1 MLVSVE
7 NIRNLGAYLYRRILE
22 KVNDWMNILQNRVE
36 AGKQLASAMKTADK
50 DAIVLAVPRGGVV
63 VGFEVAKALGISLD
77 VIVTKKIGAPD
88 NPELAIGAVAED
100 GTFFVDED
108 LVHRL
113 FVPNEYV
120 AAEVERQRQEIQRRL
135 VRYRGDIPYPSLKN
149 REVIV
154 VDDGVATGSTLKAA
168 LRLVR
173 HKGAKTVTVA
183 VPVGPP
189 DTIRELEK
197 LADRVVVLLTP
208 EPFYAIGQFYVDF
221 SQTSDEEVIELLK
234 RRRKSS

>member
-1 MLVSVE
+1 MSLL
-7 NIRNLGAYLYRRILE
+7 R
-22 KVNDWMNILQNRVE
+22 NRVE
-36 AGKQLASAMKTADK
+36 AGKQLAKALKTASEN
-50 DAIVLAVPRGGVV
+50 AIVLAVPRGGVV
-63 VGFEVAKALGISLD
+63 VGYEVAKALGVPLD

-100 GTFFVDED
+100 GTFILDDD
-108 LVHRL
+108 LVDRL
-113 FVPNEYV
+113 FIPKDYIKE
-120 AAEVERQRQEIQRRL
+120 EVERQRREIQRRL
-135 VRYRGDIPYPSLKN
+135 LRYRGDVSYPSLKN

-168 LRLVR
+168 LRLLR
-173 HKGAKTVTVA
+173 NKGAKAVTVA

-197 LADRVVVLLTP
+197 VADRVVVLQTP

-221 SQTSDEEVIELLK
+221 SQTSDEEVTQLLK
-234 RRRKSS
+234 RSREKSRSTEARK

>member
-1 MLVSVE
+1 MSL
-7 NIRNLGAYLYRRILE
+7 L
-22 KVNDWMNILQNRVE
+22 KNRVE
-36 AGKQLASAMKTADK
+36 SGKQLAQALKTSSEN
-50 DAIVLAVPRGGVV
+50 AIVLAVPRGGVV
-63 VGFEVAKALGISLD
+63 VGYEVAKSLGIPLD

-100 GTFFVDED
+100 GTFILDED
-108 LVHRL
+108 LARRL
-113 FVPNEYV
+113 YVPKEYISE
-120 AAEVERQRQEIQRRL
+120 EVERMRQEIQRRL
-135 VRYRGDIPYPSLKN
+135 VRYRGNVPYPSLKG

-168 LRLVR
+168 LRLLR

-197 LADRVVVLLTP
+197 LADRVVVLQTP
-208 EPFYAIGQFYVDF
+208 EPFYAIGQFYLDF
-221 SQTSDEEVIELLK
+221 AQTSDEEVSELLK
-234 RRRKSS
+234 LRREKSRSKEKKE

>member
-1 MLVSVE
+1 MTL
-7 NIRNLGAYLYRRILE
+7 L
-22 KVNDWMNILQNRVE
+22 KNRVE
-36 AGKQLASAMKTADK
+36 AGKQLASALKTASK

-63 VGFEVAKALGISLD
+63 VGYEVARALGILLD

-88 NPELAIGAVAED
+88 NSELAIGAVAED
-100 GTFFVDED
+100 GTFILDDD
-108 LVHRL
+108 LVRRL
-113 FVPNEYV
+113 YVSKEYIKE
-120 AAEVERQRQEIQRRL
+120 EVERQREEIQRRL
-135 VRYRGDIPYPSLKN
+135 VRYRGNVPYPSLRN

-168 LRLVR
+168 LRLIR
-173 HKGAKTVTVA
+173 SKGAKTVTVA

-197 LADRVVVLLTP
+197 LADRVVCLLTP

-221 SQTSDEEVIELLK
+221 AQTSDGEVAELLK
-234 RRRKSS
+234 LSRESTPRR

>member
-1 MLVSVE
+1 MSL
-7 NIRNLGAYLYRRILE
+7 L
-22 KVNDWMNILQNRVE
+22 KNRVE
-36 AGKQLASAMKTADK
+36 AGKQLASALKTASK
-50 DAIVLAVPRGGVV
+50 DAIVLAVPRGGVI
-63 VGFEVAKALGISLD
+63 VGFEVAKALGIPLD

-108 LVHRL
+108 LVRRL
-113 FVPNEYV
+113 GVPEEYIT
-120 AAEVERQRQEIQRRL
+120 AEVERQRQEIQRRL
-135 VRYRGDIPYPSLKN
+135 IRYRGNVPYPSLKN

-173 HKGAKTVTVA
+173 SKGAQAVTVA
-183 VPVGPP
+183 IPVGPA

-197 LADRVVVLLTP
+197 LADRVVYLHTP

-221 SQTSDEEVIELLK
+221 TQTSDEEVTDLLK
-234 RRRKSS
+234 RIKEKSRPEEMTN

>member
-1 MLVSVE
+1 MSLIE
-7 NIRNLGAYLYRRILE
+7 
-22 KVNDWMNILQNRVE
+22 NRVE
-36 AGKQLASAMKTADK
+36 AGKLLARALKPTNP

-63 VGFEVAKALGISLD
+63 VGFEVARALGVALD

-108 LVHRL
+108 LVRRL
-113 FVPNEYV
+113 YV
-120 AAEVERQRQEIQRRL
+120 SRAYIEEEVERQREEIQRRL
-135 VRYRGDIPYPSLKN
+135 VRYRGNVPYPSLKN
-149 REVIV
+149 SEVII

-173 HKGAKTVTVA
+173 SKGARTVTIA

-189 DTIRELEK
+189 DTIWELQK
-197 LADRVVVLLTP
+197 LADRVVCLLTP

-221 SQTSDEEVIELLK
+221 SQTSDDEVAELLK
-234 RRRKSS
+234 RSRQKQAAEVAA

>member
-1 MLVSVE
+1 MSLL
-7 NIRNLGAYLYRRILE
+7 R
-22 KVNDWMNILQNRVE
+22 NRVE
-36 AGKQLASAMKTADK
+36 AGKQLAKALKTASEN
-50 DAIVLAVPRGGVV
+50 AIVLAVPRGGVV
-63 VGFEVAKALGISLD
+63 VGYEVARALGVPLD

-88 NPELAIGAVAED
+88 NSELAIGAVAED
-100 GTFFVDED
+100 GTFILDDD
-108 LVHRL
+108 LVDRL
-113 FVPNEYV
+113 FIPKDYIKE
-120 AAEVERQRQEIQRRL
+120 EVERQRREIQRRL
-135 VRYRGDIPYPSLKN
+135 LRYRGDVPYPSLKN

-168 LRLVR
+168 LRLLR

-197 LADRVVVLLTP
+197 LADRVVCLQTP

-221 SQTSDEEVIELLK
+221 AQTSDDEVTELLK
-234 RRRKSS
+234 LSREKPRVKEAKR